1 MAIESRIRELGSR
14 HENLDRSIQEETK
27 RPASDATRLRE
38 LKRQKLRLKEQI
50 EGLRSQLH

>member
-38 LKRQKLRLKEQI
+38 LKRQKLRLKEEI
-50 EGLRSQLH
+50 EGLRSKLH

>member
-50 EGLRSQLH
+50 EGLRSKLH